1 MKYIDQNEI
10 YRATDNG
17 FSIFEHYFPGVDL
30 KNQKKYVKVRSTEK
44 TASARVSFYKG
55 LYRITDFGNQSEIN
69 GMNAISFVI
78 YMENLIYNDALK
90 FIQSVIIGHEVSAG
104 EYKKPQ
110 HRADYE
116 MREMTQADQKGQ
128 YNFTFKEKVT
138 DEDCQVIGRYV
149 TPDLLK
155 KYYCKVVEKYEYC
168 AHSKKLNR
176 DVVHIFSANK
186 DFPIFLF
193 DYDKFKKL
201 YKPLEIEKKHR
212 FQYIGEKP
220 KNFIYGF
227 EQLMDSDNEF
237 VVEDED
243 GTEEKDVVNKPE
255 GKSEAIVVDLFRCSG
270 ESDALN
276 LASLGYHVYWLNS
289 ESADFDY
296 ESFKT
301 VDDLCKN
308 HYQIMD
314 LDKTGHKMAMKF
326 GLQHISLFTLA
337 LPAWISK
344 KKDWRGKPCK
354 DVKDFI
360 NLAGNN
366 EDSTRYS
373 FSVLKRRAKPM
384 MFWVKSVKTKQ
395 DGSKETNYSIN
406 LEYLYHFLQANGFY
420 IMDLSYH
427 KKAPYC
433 YAYIKGKVVELIHP
447 DDIKKRVKRFVKD
460 WIRSKNLMY
469 EIDLL
474 NKINSSNQISEN
486 NLQELMEI
494 DLDFKNF
501 TRNSEVLVFNNK
513 ALRISK
519 DKIECIKHEEL
530 PNYVLG
536 KLVMNRISISHY
548 IDKSVNLINNQPI
561 EINYSN
567 MYVRLMAAKKAA
579 KNRDEQAIADKEFAD
594 MRDIDMYDIKI
605 NDDSF
610 FFIKFLKNISR
621 LHWRKE
627 LERNQALTEDEKKE
641 ELLMIANIM
650 FSLGFLCSE
659 YKDPGKPWMVF
670 LQDMLISE
678 VGKSAGRSG
687 KSLISAAIKFVR
699 ARFYREG
706 RNKKLLEGEF
716 FYDGFTKF
724 HNVIE
729 IDDLNEHADLNIF
742 YSQITGNRVVN
753 SKHNAPETLEY
764 DHSGKMLISSNFELQ
779 NTDSSTLA
787 RLLNCGVSDYYHQK
801 TKYNDYRE
809 TRSPLLEFNKRLYDD
824 FNDEEWNQFYN
835 FIAYCIQLQQR
846 FFKIQPPMG
855 NLEKRQL
862 RREMTKGLGKD
873 EEFFTWAS
881 NYIVNA
887 PDSFEGTVSPAS
899 EGYFN
904 KLILKDHAFENFQNT
919 LTPKQASTFKP
930 TQFKKAMQAWCEYYD
945 FEFNPSE
952 LCTAAGKEGKKGRIM
967 KNNKEHFFIRTM
979 TLEELAEAGT
989 CKKDCQEDL
998 PF

>member
-155 KYYCKVVEKYEYC
+155 RYYCKVVEKYEYC

-337 LPAWISK
+337 LPNWISK

-420 IMDLSYH
+420 TMDSSYH